1 MIALLTRVAV
11 EEADYAVLF
20 GGSSL
25 VAAWFVFHVRV
36 LSIEKHIVKILV
48 VRAVPDFKG
57 IVHLALQ
64 VDGILFKPPVLRD
77 QH

>member
-20 GGSSL
+20 SGSSL

-36 LSIEKHIVKILV
+36 LSIEKHIAKILV
-48 VRAVPDFKG
+48 VGGVPDFKG
-57 IVHLALQ
+57 IGHLAL
-64 VDGILFKPPVLRD
+64 
-77 QH
+77 